1 MQTKEQKKEYDK
13 KRYPKIKEQRKE
25 YYLKN
30 REYIIKRQNEY
41 NLRTWEHIKE
51 YSRNKTKNDPNYRL
65 TRNLRG
71 RLYKVLKGK
80 SKSASTME
88 LIGC

>member
-51 YSRNKTKNDPNYRL
+51 YSRNKTRARIKFN
-65 TRNLRG
+65 
-71 RLYKVLKGK
+71 KVNPTYL
-80 SKSASTME
+80 
-88 LIGC
+88 LINNTLIINNMTDSQLVIM